1 MRGRFEKSLISVW
14 FTKDDR
20 SFSAQILSLFL
31 RLIALFS
38 GSFIVK
44 KSTRQAHT
52 KRSAL
57 PNGRTPVVVIGNIIA
72 GGAGK
77 TPLVIAIG
85 MALAKRN
92 LRVGYI
98 ASGYGSSAY
107 NAPQIVDHN
116 STAAQVGDEPLLILK
131 KTSSPVAVGKD
142 RASALAMLC
151 QANELDV
158 VLSDDGLQHEALRR
172 DIEIIV
178 FDERFAGNE
187 RLLPAGPLRE
197 PLTRLGSVDIVF
209 APEKFYSRI
218 NQYIDLERTDLST
231 SHWQLAGFCT
241 LEQYASQAPKLL
253 IDGHQFANRI
263 FDKKLHAIAGMANP
277 EKFEATLREYG
288 LKGKLHSPGDH
299 ALINVVLFKQ
309 LLADVVVMTEK
320 DAVKYVE
327 LLKSTE
333 IDMTNCWV
341 AVGQAEVNESCI
353 DSIYRRVTFNI

>member
-1 MRGRFEKSLISVW
+1 MRGRFENSIISVW
-14 FTKDDR
+14 FSKDGR
-20 SFSAQILSLFL
+20 PFSAQILSLFL
-31 RLIALFS
+31 RVIGLFS
-38 GSFIVK
+38 RSFIVK
-44 KSTRQAHT
+44 KSKRQAHT
-52 KRSAL
+52 KRCAL
-57 PNGRTPVVVIGNIIA
+57 PRGRPPVVVIGNIIA

-77 TPLVIAIG
+77 TPLIIAIG
-85 MALAKRN
+85 MALTKRS

-98 ASGYGSSAY
+98 ASGYGSAAY
-107 NAPQIVDHN
+107 NAPQIIDHN

-131 KTSSPVAVGKD
+131 KTGSPVAVGKD

-151 QANELDV
+151 QASELDV

-197 PLTRLGSVDIVF
+197 PLARLDSVDFVF
-209 APEKFYSRI
+209 APEKYYSRI
-218 NQYIDLERTDLST
+218 NQYIDLERTILST

-241 LEQYASQAPKLL
+241 LEQYASQDSKLL
-253 IDGHQFANRI
+253 IDEHQFANLISEKR
-263 FDKKLHAIAGMANP
+263 LHAIAGIANP
-277 EKFEATLREYG
+277 KKFVATLREYG
-288 LKGKLHSPGDH
+288 LKGKLHAPGDH
-299 ALINVVLFKQ
+299 ALINVALFRQ

-320 DAVKYVE
+320 DAVKYLE
-327 LLKSTE
+327 LLKSAE

-341 AVGQAEVNESCI
+341 AVGQAEINESCI

>member
-1 MRGRFEKSLISVW
+1 MRGRFENSIISVW
-14 FTKDDR
+14 FGKDDR
-20 SFSAQILSLFL
+20 AFSTQILSLFL
-31 RLIALFS
+31 RVVGLFS
-38 GSFIVK
+38 RSFIVK
-44 KSTRQAHT
+44 KSMRQAHT

-57 PNGRTPVVVIGNIIA
+57 SNGRPPVVVIGNIIA

-85 MALAKRN
+85 MALTKRS

-98 ASGYGSSAY
+98 ASGYGSAAY
-107 NAPQIVDHN
+107 NAAQIIDHN

-131 KTSSPVAVGKD
+131 KTGSPVAVGKD

-197 PLTRLGSVDIVF
+197 PLARLATVDIVF
-209 APEKFYSRI
+209 APEKLYTRI

-241 LEQYASQAPKLL
+241 LEQYASKDTKLL
-253 IDGHQFANRI
+253 FDEHQFASRI
-263 FDKKLHAIAGMANP
+263 FNKKLHAIAGISNP
-277 EKFEATLREYG
+277 KKFVATLREYG
-288 LKGKLHSPGDH
+288 LTGKLHSPGDH
-299 ALINVVLFKQ
+299 ALINFGLFKQ

-320 DAVKYVE
+320 DAVKYLE
-327 LLKSTE
+327 LLQSTE
-333 IDMTNCWV
+333 IDVKNCWV